1 MVAAFKEARFS
12 VIGLFSTL
20 SIHFP
25 DLPNCERPPSF
36 LFFLPIDKKNFI
48 SVCTTRVTAVPM
60 PVLRA
65 SSYGT
70 T

>member
-20 SIHFP
+20 SVHFP

-36 LFFLPIDKKNFI
+36 FLFTDRQKKLYFRLHDSRNGRAAALRFLP
-48 SVCTTRVTAVPM
+48 C
-60 PVLRA
+60 
-65 SSYGT
+65 
-70 T
+70 